1 MSMRPINVP
10 VSFFGMVLGLVGLG
24 DCWRVAT
31 LAWGMPAQIAH
42 GIMLLSF
49 ALWAVLTVF
58 YIGKWLLN
66 RAEALAEWHD
76 PLQGCFVG
84 LAAVATLLAGIAI
97 APLHQS
103 LAFVLFVVGSTSQLA
118 YAVYFTGRL
127 WRGERAVGTVSAA
140 LYLPTVAGNFVS
152 AFCAGY
158 LGHPDVGVLFL
169 GAGFASWLSLESVIT
184 HRLAHHATLP
194 APMRPTLGIMLA
206 PPAVGCV
213 GYLFV
218 TGGLAGGPVD
228 LFAQL
233 LLGYALLQ
241 LAFLVGLLP
250 WITRQPFTASYWAF
264 SFGVTAL
271 AFDSIVF
278 VLRGQKGFME
288 WLSLGLFGVANLVIA
303 TLVVLTL
310 WRLLTGKL
318 LPPPILQPN

>member
-1 MSMRPINVP
+1 M
-10 VSFFGMVLGLVGLG
+10 
-24 DCWRVAT
+24 
-31 LAWGMPAQIAH
+31 
-42 GIMLLSF
+42 
-49 ALWAVLTVF
+49 
-58 YIGKWLLN
+58 
-66 RAEALAEWHD
+66 
-76 PLQGCFVG
+76 
-84 LAAVATLLAGIAI
+84 
-97 APLHQS
+97 
-103 LAFVLFVVGSTSQLA
+103 
-118 YAVYFTGRL
+118 
-127 WRGERAVGTVSAA
+127 GTISAA

-158 LGHPDVGVLFL
+158 FGHPDVGVLFL

-218 TGGLAGGPVD
+218 TGGLGGGPAD

-241 LAFLVGLLP
+241 FAFLAGLLR
-250 WITRQPFTASYWAF
+250 WITRQPFMASYWAF

-288 WLSLGLFGVANLVIA
+288 WLSVGLFGLANLLIA
-303 TLVVLTL
+303 TLVALTL